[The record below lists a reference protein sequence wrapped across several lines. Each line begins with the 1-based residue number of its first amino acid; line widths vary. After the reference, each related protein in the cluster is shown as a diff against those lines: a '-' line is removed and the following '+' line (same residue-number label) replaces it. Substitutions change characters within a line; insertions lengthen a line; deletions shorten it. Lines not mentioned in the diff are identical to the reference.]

1 MELTLRRGTNS
12 DASALADLYLR
23 ARKAAIPVIPM
34 TAHTDDEVRAWIAEI
49 VIPRTE
55 VWVAESD
62 ELVGLLVLDDDW
74 IDQLYVEPGLTG
86 RGIGT
91 QLVALAK
98 RQRPG
103 GLRLWTFESNVG
115 AQRFYERH
123 QFRAT
128 DRTEDDNEEGVPDIL
143 YIWDGDR

>member
-143 YIWDGDR
+143 YVWDGER

>member
-91 QLVALAK
+91 QLVELAK

-123 QFRAT
+123 HFRAT

-143 YIWDGDR
+143 YVWDGER

>member
-1 MELTLRRGTNS
+1 MELTLRRGTDR
-12 DASALADLYLR
+12 DAEAVAELYLR

-91 QLVALAK
+91 QLVEMAK

>member
-1 MELTLRRGTNS
+1 VELTLRRGTNS

-91 QLVALAK
+91 QLVELAK

>member
-91 QLVALAK
+91 QLVELAK